1 MKMNEDKRVDP
12 SADDHGISSTPA
24 QIDSPTAGLDH
35 GPPIETPLNVQSNH
49 ADLVLLL
56 GIVSLFMCGPL
67 GVIAWITGSS
77 DLRKIRNGLMSS
89 RKIGTLKVGRALGI
103 VGTCLFVASFV
114 IVGLIVQRGVTDFGL
129 NWKSSPLPP
138 DQLIFAG
145 EWSGKKG
152 TLIRIQADGRGD
164 FKSGHSSVT
173 GGNVRIQERS
183 LSIGT
188 MGLSKT
194 WHIDKPPHLE
204 DDSWMMELD
213 NEVFVKRGE
222 GHMV

>member
-1 MKMNEDKRVDP
+1 MNDQKRVDP
-12 SADDHGISSTPA
+12 SSDDHELSSAPA
-24 QIDSPTAGLDH
+24 QIHSPTAGLDH
-35 GPPIETPLNVQSNH
+35 APPTGTSPNLQSNH

-77 DLRKIRNGLMSS
+77 DLRKIRNGVMSP
-89 RKIGTLKVGRALGI
+89 RKIGTLKVGKALGM

-129 NWKSSPLPP
+129 IWKSSPLSP
-138 DQLIFAG
+138 DQLVFAG

-152 TLIRIQADGRGD
+152 SLIRIQADGRGD
-164 FKSGHSSVT
+164 FKSGHSYVT
-173 GGNVRIQERS
+173 GGTVRIQEKS

-188 MGLSKT
+188 MGLSRT
-194 WHIDKPPHLE
+194 WHIDKPPHL
-204 DDSWMMELD
+204 DNDSWIMELD

>member
-1 MKMNEDKRVDP
+1 MNEDKRVDP
-12 SADDHGISSTPA
+12 SSDDRGLSSASA
-24 QIDSPTAGLDH
+24 QIDSTTAGLDH
-35 GPPIETPLNVQSNH
+35 GPPVGTPPNLQSNH

-77 DLRKIRNGLMSS
+77 DLRKIRNGLMSP
-89 RKIGTLKVGRALGI
+89 RKIGTLKVGKALGI

-114 IVGLIVQRGVTDFGL
+114 IVGLIVQRGATDLGL
-129 NWKSSPLPP
+129 TWKSSPLSP
-138 DQLIFAG
+138 DQLVFAG
-145 EWSGKKG
+145 EWSSKKG

-188 MGLSKT
+188 MGLSRT

-204 DDSWMMELD
+204 NDSWTMELD
-213 NEVFVKRGE
+213 NEVFVRRGE

>member
-1 MKMNEDKRVDP
+1 MSEDKRVDP
-12 SADDHGISSTPA
+12 SSDDHRLSSTAA
-24 QIDSPTAGLDH
+24 QIGSPTAGLDH
-35 GPPIETPLNVQSNH
+35 GPPIGTPPNLQSNH

-67 GVIAWITGSS
+67 GVIAWITGSA

-114 IVGLIVQRGVTDFGL
+114 IVGLIAQRGVPDLGL
-129 NWKSSPLPP
+129 TWKGSPLSP
-138 DQLIFAG
+138 DQLVFAG

-173 GGNVRIQERS
+173 GGNVRIQDRS

-188 MGLSKT
+188 MGLSRT

-204 DDSWMMELD
+204 NDSWTMELD
-213 NEVFVKRGE
+213 NEVFVRRGE

>member
-1 MKMNEDKRVDP
+1 MKEDKRVDP
-12 SADDHGISSTPA
+12 SSDDHGLSSAPA
-24 QIDSPTAGLDH
+24 PIDSSPVSVGH
-35 GPPIETPLNVQSNH
+35 GPHIETPPNLQSNH

-77 DLRKIRNGLMSS
+77 DLKKIRKGLMSP
-89 RKIGTLKVGRALGI
+89 RKIGTLKVGKALGI
-103 VGTCLFVASFV
+103 IGTCLFAASFV
-114 IVGLIVQRGVTDFGL
+114 IVGLIVQRGVTDLGF

-138 DQLIFAG
+138 DQLVFAG

-152 TLIRIQADGRGD
+152 TLIRIQPNGRGD
-164 FKSGHSSVT
+164 FRSHHSSLT
-173 GGNVRIQERS
+173 GGNVRIEERS

-188 MGLSKT
+188 MGLSRT
-194 WHIDKPPHLE
+194 WRIDKHPHLE
-204 DDSWMMELD
+204 DGNWIMELD
-213 NEVFVKRGE
+213 NEVFVRGGE